1 MCFNQP
7 MPANPD
13 PFHPLDRPIAA
24 GRIVEVYAWGE
35 GRVLKLTR
43 PDFPQYLA
51 DQEWRNALAAWQLGA
66 PAPKPFELLE
76 IDGRR
81 GVVFERIQGPNLLQ
95 ALLRNPL
102 RLVGYARLLAGQQA
116 ALHAIPAPMFP
127 PSLCRKYLPL

>member
-1 MCFNQP
+1 MLAHP
-7 MPANPD
+7 SSPY
-13 PFHPLDRPIAA
+13 PLDQPIAA
-24 GRIVEVYAWGE
+24 GRTAEIYAWGE

-43 PDFPQYLA
+43 PDFPAYLA

-81 GVVFERIQGPNLLQ
+81 GVVFERIQGLNLLQ
-95 ALLRNPL
+95 AILRKPL
-102 RLVGYARLLAGQQA
+102 RLGEYARLLARQQA

-127 PSLCRKYLPL
+127 S